1 MRPVASPR
9 SPLPRQGASLD
20 HELLDRQER
29 AAKNQSLFREVNERV
44 KDVNDQFYAYTAVG
58 DWICECADDTCTE
71 RIEMTLREYEHI
83 RSAGTRFF
91 VAPADE
97 HVLADVEAVVE
108 RNDRYWIVEKTELS
122 AVIAKNEDPRLG
134 GPTSLRT

>member
-1 MRPVASPR
+1 M
-9 SPLPRQGASLD
+9 ASLD

-108 RNDRYWIVEKTELS
+108 RNNRYWIVEKTELS